1 MHGLFFHRPHMYRI
15 SVYQVRYA
23 YPTCATLP
31 LLQEIKMKQEKNY
44 EKELDYRTNT
54 VNILS
59 GRCEKIYVT
68 GWDEVEEIEKDE
80 PIRFLRWDEWE
91 KYYENRYF
99 CTTTRNGK
107 LPL

>member
-1 MHGLFFHRPHMYRI
+1 
-15 SVYQVRYA
+15 
-23 YPTCATLP
+23 
-31 LLQEIKMKQEKNY
+31 MKQEKNY
-44 EKELDYRTNT
+44 EKELGYRTNT

-80 PIRFLRWDEWE
+80 PIRFLKWDEWE

>member
-1 MHGLFFHRPHMYRI
+1 
-15 SVYQVRYA
+15 
-23 YPTCATLP
+23 
-31 LLQEIKMKQEKNY
+31 MKQEKKY
-44 EKELDYRTNT
+44 EKELGYRTNT
-54 VNILS
+54 INIIS
-59 GRCEKIYVT
+59 GRCEKIHVT

-80 PIRFLRWDEWE
+80 PIRFLKWDEWE

>member
-1 MHGLFFHRPHMYRI
+1 
-15 SVYQVRYA
+15 
-23 YPTCATLP
+23 
-31 LLQEIKMKQEKNY
+31 MKQEKKY

-54 VNILS
+54 INIIS
-59 GRCEKIYVT
+59 GRCEKIHVT

-80 PIRFLRWDEWE
+80 PIRFLKWDEWE